1 MRRKVDSRTVWSLT
15 VIRNGKQENAE
26 GIEDSQFHY
35 GRWPDEVPRAAPRRL
50 PSGLID
56 MIGQAG
62 MEEQAMESGL
72 VIYFSAAPSER
83 ELWTQFAST
92 VTVRSSKRGF
102 FSFETRTLFSREDG
116 GEGTFELVDL
126 YNPCLGGMNMPSK
139 VWVRLGELP
148 MSTLA
153 WAMGAGILDSEKSR
167 QIDLSQWIGRPT
179 DNTII
184 PNDIMVLPGPPS
196 RAYTFEDGG

>member
-26 GIEDSQFHY
+26 SIGDSQFHY
-35 GRWPDEVPRAAPRRL
+35 GRWPSEVSGATPRRL

-62 MEEQAMESGL
+62 LAEQAMESGL
-72 VIYFSAAPSER
+72 VIYMTAAPSER

-92 VTVRSSKRGF
+92 VTVRSTERR
-102 FSFETRTLFSREDG
+102 FSFDTRTLFSREDG

-126 YNPCLGGMNMPSK
+126 YNPCSGGMNMPRR
-139 VWVRLGELP
+139 VWARLGELP

-153 WAMGAGILDSEKSR
+153 WAMSAGILDSEKSR
-167 QIDLSQWIGRPT
+167 QTDLCQWIGRPT

-184 PNDIMVLPGPPS
+184 PNDIMALPGPPS
-196 RAYTFEDGG
+196 RAYTFED

>member
-26 GIEDSQFHY
+26 CIGDSEFHY
-35 GRWPDEVPRAAPRRL
+35 GRWPSEVSGAKPRRL

-56 MIGQAG
+56 MIGQEG
-62 MEEQAMESGL
+62 LEEQAMESGL
-72 VIYFSAAPSER
+72 VIYLTAAPSER

-92 VTVRSSKRGF
+92 VTFRSTKWRSSF
-102 FSFETRTLFSREDG
+102 DTRTLFSREDG

-126 YNPCLGGMNMPSK
+126 YNPCLGGMNMPRN

-153 WAMGAGILDSEKSR
+153 WAMGSGILDSDKSR
-167 QIDLSQWIGRPT
+167 QIDLSQWIGKPM

-184 PNDIMVLPGPPS
+184 PDDIMALPGPPS
-196 RAYTFEDGG
+196 RAYTFDDTG

>member
-26 GIEDSQFHY
+26 EIEEAQFCY
-35 GRWPDEVPRAAPRRL
+35 GRWPSEVSEATPRRL
-50 PSGLID
+50 PSGLIEL
-56 MIGQAG
+56 IGQAG
-62 MEEQAMESGL
+62 LADQSMESGL
-72 VIYFSAAPSER
+72 VIYMTAAPSER

-92 VTVRSSKRGF
+92 VTFRSSKSR
-102 FSFETRTLFSREDG
+102 FSFDTRTLFSREDG

-126 YNPCLGGMNMPSK
+126 YNPCMGGLNMPSR

-153 WAMGAGILDSEKSR
+153 WAMSAGILDSEKST
-167 QIDLSQWIGRPT
+167 QTDLSQWIGKPT

-184 PNDIMVLPGPPS
+184 PNDIMALPGPPS
-196 RAYTFEDGG
+196 RAYTFEDTG

>member
-26 GIEDSQFHY
+26 GVEDSQFHY
-35 GRWPDEVPRAAPRRL
+35 GRWPNEVAGAKPRRL
-50 PSGLID
+50 PSGLIE

-62 MEEQAMESGL
+62 LEDQAMESGL
-72 VIYFSAAPSER
+72 VIYMSAAPSER

-92 VTVRSSKRGF
+92 VTVRSNERK
-102 FSFETRTLFSREDG
+102 FSFDTRTLFSREDG
-116 GEGTFELVDL
+116 EGGTFELVDL

-139 VWVRLGELP
+139 IWVRLGELP

-153 WAMGAGILDSEKSR
+153 WAMSSGILDSDKSR
-167 QIDLSQWIGRPT
+167 QIDLRQWIGKPT

-184 PNDIMVLPGPPS
+184 PNDIMALPGPPS
-196 RAYTFEDGG
+196 RAYTFED

>member
-26 GIEDSQFHY
+26 GIEDSEFHY
-35 GRWPDEVPRAAPRRL
+35 GRWPSEVSGATPRRL

-56 MIGQAG
+56 MIRQAG
-62 MEEQAMESGL
+62 LEDQAMESGL
-72 VIYFSAAPSER
+72 VIFLTAAPSVR

-92 VTVRSSKRGF
+92 VTLRSTKWSS
-102 FSFETRTLFSREDG
+102 SFDTRTLFSREDG
-116 GEGTFELVDL
+116 GDGTFELVDL
-126 YNPCLGGMNMPSK
+126 YNPCMGGMNMPSN

-153 WAMGAGILDSEKSR
+153 WAMGSGILDSDKSR
-167 QIDLSQWIGRPT
+167 QIDLSQWIGKPT

-184 PNDIMVLPGPPS
+184 PNDIMALPGPPS
-196 RAYTFEDGG
+196 RAYTFDDTG

>member
-26 GIEDSQFHY
+26 CIEDSEFHY
-35 GRWPDEVPRAAPRRL
+35 GRWPSEVSGTKPKRL
-50 PSGLID
+50 PSGLIE
-56 MIGQAG
+56 MIRQAG
-62 MEEQAMESGL
+62 LAEQAMESGL
-72 VIYFSAAPSER
+72 VIYMTASPSER

-92 VTVRSSKRGF
+92 VTVRSTERR
-102 FSFETRTLFSREDG
+102 FSFDTRTLFSREDG

-126 YNPCLGGMNMPSK
+126 YNPCLGGMNMPRR
-139 VWVRLGELP
+139 VWARLGELP

-153 WAMGAGILDSEKSR
+153 WAMSAGILDSEKSR
-167 QIDLSQWIGRPT
+167 QTDLSQWIGRPT

-184 PNDIMVLPGPPS
+184 PNDIMALPGPPS
-196 RAYTFEDGG
+196 RAYSFEDKD

>member
-26 GIEDSQFHY
+26 CIEDSEFHY
-35 GRWPDEVPRAAPRRL
+35 GRWPSEVSGATPRRL

-62 MEEQAMESGL
+62 LEEQAMESGL
-72 VIYFSAAPSER
+72 VIYLTAAPSER

-92 VTVRSSKRGF
+92 VTFRSTKWRSSF
-102 FSFETRTLFSREDG
+102 DTRTLFSREDG
-116 GEGTFELVDL
+116 GDGTFELVDL
-126 YNPCLGGMNMPSK
+126 YNPCMGGMNMPRN

-148 MSTLA
+148 ISTLA
-153 WAMGAGILDSEKSR
+153 WAMGSGILDSDKSR
-167 QIDLSQWIGRPT
+167 QIDLSQWIGKPM

-184 PNDIMVLPGPPS
+184 PEDIMALPGPPS
-196 RAYTFEDGG
+196 RAYAFDDTG